1 MNDHPK
7 PGEQVCEIKVVVI
20 GDLAVGKSSLVLRFT
35 ANEFVRNHEI
45 TIGASFMTRAVRVDN
60 KIIKFQIWDTAGHEK
75 YRTLAPMYYRGATIC
90 IIVYDITSKN
100 SFNSLN
106 NWVKE
111 LKEKGSPNIQIAI
124 VGNKIDLEDQREITT
139 AMGKQVAEEL
149 DALFIETSAKAD
161 TRVTDLFVE
170 IGKRIP
176 KEVIQSKNTITSSD
190 NSDTVQLKRLQLA
203 AYNANSSSC
212 C

>member
-1 MNDHPK
+1 MNDQPR
-7 PGEQVCEIKVVVI
+7 PGEPVCEIKVVVI

-35 ANEFVRNHEI
+35 ANEFRRNHEV
-45 TIGASFMTRAVRVDN
+45 TIGASFMTRAVRVNN

-75 YRTLAPMYYRGATIC
+75 YRTLAPMYYRGAEVC

-111 LKEKGSPNIQIAI
+111 LKEQGSPNIQVAL
-124 VGNKIDLEDQREITT
+124 VGNKIDLAEQREITT
-139 AMGKQVAEEL
+139 AMGKQASDEIN
-149 DALFIETSAKAD
+149 ALFIETSAKTD
-161 TRVTDLFVE
+161 ICVTDLFVE
-170 IGKRIP
+170 IAKRIP
-176 KEVIQSKNTITSSD
+176 NTKASSD
-190 NSDTVQLKRLQLA
+190 KSDNIQLKRVQPTV
-203 AYNANSSSC
+203 YKANSSLC